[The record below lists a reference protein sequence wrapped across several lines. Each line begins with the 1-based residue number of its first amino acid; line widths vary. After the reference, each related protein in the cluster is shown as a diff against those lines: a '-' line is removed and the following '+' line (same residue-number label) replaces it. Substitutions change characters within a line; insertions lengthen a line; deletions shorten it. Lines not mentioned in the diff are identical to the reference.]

1 MITTPRIDKNISVK
15 KVASI
20 TTQPQ
25 YPLLYWT
32 TMAYIVG
39 LPNFVHFDQTGR
51 TANSINISSISLVV
65 HAVITGY
72 VLVMML
78 LLDRRSIE
86 VRKIRYDGGV
96 WIGLL
101 LVFILAT
108 VFEPT
113 SRSVA
118 PTTMALVLSLF
129 RLSQWVIAFILIVA
143 LYSRTPTSRA
153 TGLVVELIGRSSW
166 IWLAM
171 VWIFLP
177 IVPAQVYGGSD
188 DGGPGEIRRLGGQLI
203 HPAHLAV
210 LGSIAFFYALLF
222 FRRGPRKW
230 MACLIALVTI
240 FLTGART
247 QQAGFLLALFLFA
260 IVLSRKPAMRWGI
273 VGGTVLAL
281 MLAVPFGGRLMQ
293 YVSRGQS
300 TQTLTSLDDR
310 TRVWEASVEAI
321 RERPILGYGY
331 SVGARNAIRDHWTSS
346 HWIPPHAHN
355 EFIQAALDGGVV
367 ALILVLW
374 IYGRVL
380 WTSIGEA
387 GRGPYQLFL
396 AVISVQFGLGALTGG
411 ELCYGF
417 NKGTGGVLIL
427 CCVGVLAGATQKVT
441 KHGMVRRATRPVLNS
456 PLQGYSA

>member
-1 MITTPRIDKNISVK
+1 VYLSVITTPRIDKNISVK

-143 LYSRTPTSRA
+143 LYSRAPVTRA
-153 TGLVVELIGRSSW
+153 TRLVVELIGHSSW

-171 VWIFLP
+171 MWIFLP
-177 IVPAQVYGGSD
+177 IVPAQVYGGSE
-188 DGGPGEIRRLGGQLI
+188 DGGPDEIRRLG
-203 HPAHLAV
+203 
-210 LGSIAFFYALLF
+210 
-222 FRRGPRKW
+222 
-230 MACLIALVTI
+230 
-240 FLTGART
+240 
-247 QQAGFLLALFLFA
+247 
-260 IVLSRKPAMRWGI
+260 
-273 VGGTVLAL
+273 
-281 MLAVPFGGRLMQ
+281 
-293 YVSRGQS
+293 
-300 TQTLTSLDDR
+300 
-310 TRVWEASVEAI
+310 
-321 RERPILGYGY
+321 
-331 SVGARNAIRDHWTSS
+331 
-346 HWIPPHAHN
+346 
-355 EFIQAALDGGVV
+355 
-367 ALILVLW
+367 
-374 IYGRVL
+374 
-380 WTSIGEA
+380 
-387 GRGPYQLFL
+387 
-396 AVISVQFGLGALTGG
+396 
-411 ELCYGF
+411 
-417 NKGTGGVLIL
+417 
-427 CCVGVLAGATQKVT
+427 
-441 KHGMVRRATRPVLNS
+441 
-456 PLQGYSA
+456 